1 VSVFPAVRRIYL
13 IDRRAFLIQ
22 GCVGVLWA
30 AEDDPFERL
39 PDAVKRNARRNGL
52 VMIRHPAP
60 PGIGTRATLVQAGE
74 RGEPL
79 DVAGRVFAPDGKSPA
94 RGVTVYAYNTDAD
107 GYYGA
112 NRAEYPPRIYG
123 WMKTGDS
130 GEFELRTI
138 RPGRYPGMQVP
149 AHVHFALW
157 GGGYPPQWTEELRF
171 EGDSYLMGDA
181 IAEDRQRGEFAT
193 IRPLVKGA
201 DGVWRCSI
209 ALRLLRE
216 SNFGAG

>member
-1 VSVFPAVRRIYL
+1 M
-13 IDRRAFLIQ
+13 DRRAFL
-22 GCVGVLWA
+22 GGTALVGGLGVVWAA

-39 PDAVKRNARRNGL
+39 SDAVKRNARRNGL

-60 PGIGTRATLVQAGE
+60 PGIGPRATLVQAGE
-74 RGEPL
+74 PGEPL
-79 DVAGRVFAPDGKSPA
+79 EVEGRVVAPDGKTPA
-94 RGVTVYAYNTDAD
+94 RGVSVYAYNTDAE

-123 WMKTGDS
+123 WMKTGEA

-138 RPGRYPGMQVP
+138 RPGRYPGMRVP
-149 AHVHFALW
+149 AHVHFSLW

-171 EGDSYLMGDA
+171 EGDSYLKHAD

-193 IRPLVKGA
+193 IRRLVKGT

-209 ALRLLRE
+209 AIRLRRE
-216 SNFGAG
+216 SNFAA